1 MLQSPNESIP
11 GVLKK
16 LGDAVGEAITSADI
30 EVCHR
35 VNTRDRKNTN
45 IIVQFQRRSK
55 HDQVLEKAR
64 KKQLTNNHL
73 GLTSS
78 EESPEDQPIYIN
90 EHLCPHLMKLLGK
103 TTARRHECGWKYAWS
118 KNGSIYARRTDTS
131 PVLLVKRES
140 DLDKIMA

>member
-35 VNTRDRKNTN
+35 VNTRDKKNTN

-55 HDQVLEKAR
+55 RDQVLEKAR